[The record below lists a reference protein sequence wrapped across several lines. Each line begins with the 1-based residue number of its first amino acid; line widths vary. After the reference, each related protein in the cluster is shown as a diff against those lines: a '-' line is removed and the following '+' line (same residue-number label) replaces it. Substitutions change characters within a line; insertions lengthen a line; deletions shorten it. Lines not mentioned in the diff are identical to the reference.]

1 MGFSPGKSS
10 CLQVITCSPLSQ
22 SFCLES
28 SLPRSLQGC
37 PFSPMESKLRFHSF
51 RKASLTT
58 LAKATPQLST
68 ITLPSLILW
77 LALGTCNFL
86 SLCLSVLLKL
96 EWQLP
101 EAEDPD
107 SCSYSPVTGVGS
119 LHPASLISG
128 SMVMNPLFRPVPLC

>member
-1 MGFSPGKSS
+1 
-10 CLQVITCSPLSQ
+10 
-22 SFCLES
+22 
-28 SLPRSLQGC
+28 
-37 PFSPMESKLRFHSF
+37 MESKLRFHSF

-107 SCSYSPVTGVGS
+107 SCSYSPVTGAGA

-128 SMVMNPLFRPVPLC
+128 AMVMNPLFRPAPLC

>member
-1 MGFSPGKSS
+1 MLFP
-10 CLQVITCSPLSQ
+10 ISPL
-22 SFCLES
+22 
-28 SLPRSLQGC
+28 
-37 PFSPMESKLRFHSF
+37 ESKLRFHSF

-77 LALGTCNFL
+77 LALGTRNFL
-86 SLCLSVLLKL
+86 SVCLSVLLKP

-107 SCSYSPVTGVGS
+107 SSSYSPVTSAGA
-119 LHPASLISG
+119 LHTAHTASLVSG
-128 SMVMNPLFRPVPLC
+128 AVVMNPLFRPAPLR